1 MTRPRRPMARPPLT
15 EAARFMIVASFGRI
29 RPLSGHDHEKAW
41 AGAAVALGLP
51 TVAWPLPWAPP
62 WTYLV
67 ASLGAVAALAAAF
80 LRWRSGPALVAAAAI
95 LSCAFSHVGVAVLA
109 AESLFILAYLLAADA
124 PPALTQPARW
134 LRRQAVLVV
143 AGLIATGAVLAAYA
157 VHSAASAWLTAAALT
172 AAVVAYLIAL
182 PRAAASAPPAVAAAT
197 PEHTDQA
204 PPAQTGTA

>member
-1 MTRPRRPMARPPLT
+1 MNRPPL
-15 EAARFMIVASFGRI
+15 AAATRFMIAATRFMIAASFGRI
-29 RPLSGHDHEKAW
+29 PPLSGHDHEKAW
-41 AGAAVALGLP
+41 IGATAAVGLL
-51 TVAWPLPWAPP
+51 TLAWPLPWAPP

-80 LRWRSGPALVAAAAI
+80 LRWWRGPALVATAAI
-95 LSCAFSHVGVAVLA
+95 LSCAFSRAGVAVLA
-109 AESLFILAYLLAADA
+109 AEGLFILAYLLAADA

-157 VHSAASAWLTAAALT
+157 VHSAASAWLPAAALA

-182 PRAAASAPPAVAAAT
+182 PRRAPAAAESAPPG
-197 PEHTDQA
+197 
-204 PPAQTGTA
+204 PPDPG